1 MRHRGGKLELIAIGQ
16 FVASKRQ
23 QQSMTQLQLAEVLHV
38 GVVALQWLLFLL
50 GYWTQ
55 STTLSKDYLLK

>member
-1 MRHRGGKLELIAIGQ
+1 MELIAIGQ

-38 GVVALQWLLFLL
+38 GVVALQWLLF
-50 GYWTQ
+50 YWGIGLRVQ
-55 STTLSKDYLLK
+55 HF